1 MGAAADQAMQQFGA
15 QVMLKHLSALEK
27 EIPGV
32 RRARDME
39 CIHRMR
45 VASRR
50 LRSALVLFAPCL
62 PKKPLRAWRG
72 EVRAIT
78 RALGAARDLDVQLDL
93 LRRFYQGLDDAA
105 LRPGVR
111 RLILR
116 RTQTRRAAQQGV
128 LAAMDGLAAAS
139 LLVDLRTTLTP
150 CLPPPG
156 APLPTSPALL
166 EHASRQITFRLDDL
180 LVLEPCLQHPEQT
193 LELHAMRIAA
203 KRLRYTL
210 EAFAPLHAPAF
221 TPVIAALRELQDSL
235 GDIHDCDVWL
245 ASLPGFMEEERT
257 LVERYFG
264 SARPFKR
271 LQPGLDHFAASRAE
285 MRGLEFAA
293 LNQRW
298 QELAAAGLWTGL
310 RQIIQVLPAHD
321 PHSPDL

>member
-1 MGAAADQAMQQFGA
+1 MQQYGA

-32 RRARDME
+32 RGARDME

-62 PKKPLRAWRG
+62 PQKPLRTWRG

-78 RALGAARDLDVQLDL
+78 RALGAARDLDVQLEL
-93 LRRFYQGLDDAA
+93 LQKFYRKLSDPL
-105 LRPGVR
+105 LRPGLR

-139 LLVDLRTTLTP
+139 LIAGLRARLTP
-150 CLPPPG
+150 QLPPVETPV
-156 APLPTSPALL
+156 PSSPALL
-166 EHASRQITFRLDDL
+166 AHASQQITFTLDDFL
-180 LVLEPCLQHPEQT
+180 TLAPCLQHPEQV

-221 TPVIAALRELQDSL
+221 DPVIAALRELQDSL

-245 ASLPGFMEEERT
+245 ADLPKFMEDERA

-264 SARPFKR
+264 TERPFKS
-271 LQPGLDHFAASRAE
+271 LVAGLEHFAASRAE
-285 MRGLEFAA
+285 KRGLEFAA

-298 QELAAAGLWTGL
+298 RELAEAGLWTGL
-310 RQIIQVLPAHD
+310 RQRLKN
-321 PHSPDL
+321 SS